1 MPEDV
6 PTTPVSP
13 AVFTPS
19 ATHPR
24 IILLVVGTIA
34 VLSVIYVVTMAICVL
49 MGTTPQ
55 PIVAAGFSHAGD
67 VLLGALIGL
76 LINTRTPPPGDPLAP
91 KAQPQSAELPTQS
104 AP

>member
-1 MPEDV
+1 MPDDV
-6 PTTPVSP
+6 STPVPNGVLSP
-13 AVFTPS
+13 T

-34 VLSVIYVVTMAICVL
+34 LLSFVYVVTMAVCVL
-49 MGTTPQ
+49 NGTNP
-55 PIVAAGFSHAGD
+55 PAIVSAAFSHAGD

-91 KAQPQSAELPTQS
+91 KAQPQSAEPPVTQQ
-104 AP
+104 P